1 MKEVRLLFDQHC
13 YSDAMPQ
20 TVWRS
25 KTNQDIAASIIGV
38 LTRCWMASWSQYC
51 KPLAKCCGRRWLDSG
66 NTSVHAAIDQMLI
79 A

>member
-1 MKEVRLLFDQHC
+1 MKEVRLLFDQYC

-38 LTRCWMASWSQYC
+38 WTRCWMASWNQCC
-51 KPLAKCCGRRWLDSG
+51 KPLAKCFGRRRLDRA